1 MLPGAAL
8 QFSVFLTIII
18 TIDNI
23 SIYISRLY
31 FITFVIIKEI
41 DKTYT
46 NEPEM
51 IVLLISSKAS

>member
-8 QFSVFLTIII
+8 QFSVFLTII